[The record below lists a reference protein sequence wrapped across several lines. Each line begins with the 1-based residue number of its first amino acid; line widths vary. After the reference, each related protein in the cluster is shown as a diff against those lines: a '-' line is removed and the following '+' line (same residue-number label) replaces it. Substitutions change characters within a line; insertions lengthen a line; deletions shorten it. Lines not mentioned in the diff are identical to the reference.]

1 MGSPPYKEET
11 NNVISWIVN
20 EAATIIRTSTI
31 TDDDPKVT
39 TRDGK
44 LSVASIVKLAKFV
57 SKRIDVVPPI
67 ILQALD
73 SAIQARKA
81 YHKHFEQLI
90 ATSPDADIE
99 RSNHSHE
106 HFIRALS
113 EIFEVLGGPKWV
125 QTSKLKEADFTPDN
139 TAELERTHIPS
150 TIVTHSSRQDLFEA
164 IMKAAVLGTTKST
177 TPNGR
182 LRTTIQ
188 PIYSSLRGDPGEAQG
203 SFNVELYELSSDQS
217 RTGKLNKYFAQLV
230 VTKHDI
236 EIEKSNHTHDGLRNL
251 RGTGRSSEVHGTFI
265 AIDILEQGTCDWRKE
280 GDLELVAA
288 SSRSQR
294 RDISVPA
301 SPLGVLSPPNMLRVF
316 GGDGLQSSGS

>member
-139 TAELERTHIPS
+139 TAELERTHIVSLKHRCSNDQTFRNPYS
-150 TIVTHSSRQDLFEA
+150 
-164 IMKAAVLGTTKST
+164 
-177 TPNGR
+177 PR
-182 LRTTIQ
+182 L
-188 PIYSSLRGDPGEAQG
+188 
-203 SFNVELYELSSDQS
+203 
-217 RTGKLNKYFAQLV
+217 
-230 VTKHDI
+230 
-236 EIEKSNHTHDGLRNL
+236 
-251 RGTGRSSEVHGTFI
+251 
-265 AIDILEQGTCDWRKE
+265 
-280 GDLELVAA
+280 
-288 SSRSQR
+288 
-294 RDISVPA
+294 
-301 SPLGVLSPPNMLRVF
+301 
-316 GGDGLQSSGS
+316 